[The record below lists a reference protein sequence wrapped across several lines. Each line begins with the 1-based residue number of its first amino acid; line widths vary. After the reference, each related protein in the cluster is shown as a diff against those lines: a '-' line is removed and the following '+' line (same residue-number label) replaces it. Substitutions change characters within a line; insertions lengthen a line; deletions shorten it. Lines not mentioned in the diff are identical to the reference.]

1 MKKQHS
7 SGWKRLVTSVTH
19 KPDLL
24 GGGIFTVPETAELVG
39 APQGSVR
46 IWVGGKKGRQQP
58 VIDNQLGLVNG
69 KVAVS
74 FTNLMELRFVARF
87 SKVGVRLNEIRAI
100 LQEAKDT
107 LAHPHPFATKI
118 VFQTD
123 GKRIV
128 AAITRKHG
136 LELVYEDLKTKN
148 FEMPIVVMPSLKEDV
163 VFDPA
168 GNVVAW
174 YPRKEI
180 APNVIV
186 HPRFSFGRPVIE
198 QSHIPTETLA
208 HAVKIEGS
216 VRTVADQ
223 FEIPEKQ
230 VREAVRFQAD
240 LRQAA

>member
-1 MKKQHS
+1 MTFD
-7 SGWKRLVTSVTH
+7 SG

-24 GGGIFTVPETAELVG
+24 GGGIFTLPETAELVE

-46 IWVGGKKGRQQP
+46 IWVNGRKGRQQP
-58 VIDNQLGLVNG
+58 VIENQLGRVAG
-69 KVAVS
+69 KVAIN

-87 SKVGVRLNEIRAI
+87 VNNGVRLNEIRSI
-100 LQEAKDT
+100 MQEAKDT
-107 LAHPHPFATKI
+107 LAHPHPFATRI

-123 GKRIV
+123 GKKIV

-136 LELVYEDLKTKN
+136 VELVYEDLKSKN
-148 FEMPIVVMPSLKEDV
+148 FEMPVVVMPSLKEDV

-168 GNVVAW
+168 GNMVAW

-180 APNVIV
+180 APSVIV
-186 HPRFSFGRPVIE
+186 HPRFSFGRPTLQE
-198 QSHIPTETLA
+198 SHIPTERLA

-216 VRTVADQ
+216 VGVVADQ
-223 FEIPEKQ
+223 FEVSEDQ
-230 VREAVRFQAD
+230 VSEAVRFQAD

>member
-1 MKKQHS
+1 M
-7 SGWKRLVTSVTH
+7 TSAPH
-19 KPDLL
+19 QPDLL
-24 GGGIFTVPETAELVG
+24 GGGIFTVPETAELVE
-39 APQGSVR
+39 ANQASVR
-46 IWVGGKKGRQQP
+46 IWVGGKKGRQEP

-87 SKVGVRLNEIRAI
+87 SKAGVRLDEIRSV
-100 LQEAKDT
+100 LNEAKET
-107 LAHPHPFATKI
+107 LKHPHPFATKI

-123 GKRIV
+123 GKKIV

-136 LELVYEDLKTKN
+136 FELVYEDLKTKN
-148 FEMPIVVMPSLKEDV
+148 FEMPIVVMPSLLEDV

-174 YPRKEI
+174 YPRKDI

-186 HPRFSFGRPVIE
+186 HPRFSFGRPVLK

-208 HAVKIEGS
+208 HAVRVEGS
-216 VRTVADQ
+216 ASVVADQ
-223 FEIPEKQ
+223 FEIPVKQ

>member
-1 MKKQHS
+1 MNAEPRQ
-7 SGWKRLVTSVTH
+7 
-19 KPDLL
+19 PDLL
-24 GGGIFTVPETAELVG
+24 GGGIFTVPETAELVE
-39 APQGSVR
+39 APQASVR

-69 KVAVS
+69 KVAIS

-87 SKVGVRLNEIRAI
+87 ANAGVRLNEIRSI

-107 LAHPHPFATKI
+107 LAHPHPFATGI

-123 GKRIV
+123 GRRIV
-128 AAITRKHG
+128 AAITRKHGHG

-148 FEMPIVVMPSLKEDV
+148 YEMPIVVSPSLKEDV
-163 VFDPA
+163 IFDPH

-174 YPRKEI
+174 YPRKAS

-186 HPRFSFGRPVIE
+186 HPRFSFGKPVL
-198 QSHIPTETLA
+198 QASRIPTETLA
-208 HAVKIEGS
+208 DAVKAEGS
-216 VRTVADQ
+216 VRAVADQ

-230 VREAVRFQAD
+230 VREAVRFQAG
-240 LRQAA
+240 LRHAA